1 MTTREWSFRNVSPAE
16 AGDFIQITFSDDP
29 DSTNKYVLLST
40 QFEFPQDYD
49 IQVEVDGG
57 QWYAQM
63 TVTNARLSR
72 TTLTIDG
79 VADEDPVKLIIQYA
93 ADEDGFAE
101 LVRVVKIMLPSV
113 VMLR

>member
-1 MTTREWSFRNVSPAE
+1 MTTREWTFRHVSPAE

-29 DSTNKYVLLST
+29 DSTDKYVLLST
-40 QFEFPQDYD
+40 QFEFPQDHD

-57 QWYAQM
+57 EWYAQIKVKNA
-63 TVTNARLSR
+63 TVSQ

-79 VADEDPVKLIIQYA
+79 VAYADPVRLVINYV
-93 ADEDGFAE
+93 ADEDDFRE

-113 VMLR
+113 VVLR